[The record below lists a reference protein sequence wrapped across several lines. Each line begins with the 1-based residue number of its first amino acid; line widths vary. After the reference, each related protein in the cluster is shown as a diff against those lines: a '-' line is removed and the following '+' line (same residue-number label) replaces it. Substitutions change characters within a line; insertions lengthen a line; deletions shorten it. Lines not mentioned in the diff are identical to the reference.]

1 MSSELAEIISN
12 FILKNLKTKRPLVPL
27 IVGLNGVQGSG
38 KTTVCE
44 RIQRFLSTE
53 GGRSAKVTSISLSMD
68 DFYLT
73 YAEQCSLFQRTG
85 NPLLEYR
92 GLPGSHDLALAN
104 NVLHS
109 LARGKPTLIPRY
121 DKSLNSGRGDRL
133 PVSEWTRQESSVD
146 VILFEGWSM
155 GFRPLSVSPVSRLP
169 FGNVNMEH
177 FHDWKCSLDNLVEIN
192 NNLSLYEKEWYPLID
207 IFVQIKPLD
216 VKYVFDWRWE
226 QEENL
231 KRKATQQHSANGLS
245 KDQVVDFV
253 NRFMPAYFL
262 YLDNLSNHGFFPVAD
277 ERFLQVTIDRTR
289 SILSSTVI

>member
-1 MSSELAEIISN
+1 MRSELAEIISN
-12 FILKNLKTKRPLVPL
+12 FILKNLKTKRPL

-38 KTTVCE
+38 KTTVCD
-44 RIQRFLSTE
+44 RIQRFLSSE
-53 GGRSAKVTSISLSMD
+53 GERSAKVTSICLSMD

-73 YAEQCSLFQRTG
+73 YAEQCSLFQGTG
-85 NPLLEYR
+85 NPLLEFR
-92 GLPGSHDLALAN
+92 GLPGTHDLHLAN

-109 LARGKPTLIPRY
+109 LAHGKPTLIPRY

-133 PVSEWTRQESSVD
+133 PVSECSSQESRVD
-146 VILFEGWSM
+146 VIFFEGWSM
-155 GFRPLSVSPVSRLP
+155 GFHSVSSESRMP
-169 FGNVNMEH
+169 FGNVSMEQIR
-177 FHDWKCSLDNLVEIN
+177 DWQCSLDNLVEIN
-192 NNLSLYEKEWYPLID
+192 NNLSLYEKAWYPLID

-231 KRKATQQHSANGLS
+231 QRKATQQPSANGLS

-262 YLDNLSNHGFFPVAD
+262 YLDNLSNNGFFPVAD